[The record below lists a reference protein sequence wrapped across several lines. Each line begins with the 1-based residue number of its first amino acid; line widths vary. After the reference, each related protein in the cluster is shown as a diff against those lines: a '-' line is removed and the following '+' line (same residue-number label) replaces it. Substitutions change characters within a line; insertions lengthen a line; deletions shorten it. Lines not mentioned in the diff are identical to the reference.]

1 MGISDRKEREKQEM
15 RELILSAAKEMFLSD
30 GYEKTS
36 IRKIADKIE
45 YSPTTIYLY
54 FKDKSEIFHA
64 LMEIGFSKML
74 VEFEKLPSELD
85 PVEKLEK
92 LAHTYINFAFNNEE
106 MYDLMFIMRPPM
118 EKVHETMDWDCGMR
132 SFMFLKNVV
141 AECIEKDAIKLK
153 DPESASLLLWSEV
166 HGLVS
171 LYIRE
176 RMIMFPKEKVIEL
189 VNAAIDLNLKL
200 IKK

>member
-15 RELILSAAKEMFLSD
+15 RELILRAAKEMFLSD

-74 VEFEKLPSELD
+74 VEFEKLPSGLD

-132 SFMFLKNVV
+132 SFMFLKDVV
-141 AECIEKDAIKLK
+141 RECIEKDTIKLK